1 MLGNI
6 DAAGDPCATRGALAR
21 VYEKAMRSKACSGIA
36 LEMQSLPGKKL
47 REDNRLIRMRIVR
60 SIEQGGVTGFGD
72 AAKVVDR
79 LDVGLQLGTVPRR
92 KLAEPGWVM
101 AEPFPQL
108 R

>member
-1 MLGNI
+1 
-6 DAAGDPCATRGALAR
+6 
-21 VYEKAMRSKACSGIA
+21 MRSKACSGIA

-47 REDNRLIRMRIVR
+47 REDNRLVRMRLVR
-60 SIEQGGVTGFGD
+60 SIEQGAVTGFGD

-79 LDVGLQLGTVPRR
+79 LDVGLQLGTVPPY
-92 KLAEPGWVM
+92 KLAEPGWIM